1 MVRDLA
7 VRFGVVLTAGAALM
21 LSSVCGQAPEHELH
35 IHGESPLPGR
45 LAVWADEAIR
55 PLQLDDLREGSI
67 GIHLALDKPGY
78 VTLVIEDENGVRVRN
93 LVGERHFEAGE
104 HVIGWD
110 GLDEDGVPAFTQGS
124 YDPLPNLVRPGVYR
138 VRGLVRDGVNLVYE
152 LSANTEGSPPWNTP
166 DRSGGWLSDH
176 SPPSGVLSLPR
187 GRPRMLICSFIV
199 EAGHGLVWTDLDGR
213 KLGAERTIGAGGSW
227 WGGYLLARDETHR
240 GEPEAYLT
248 GAWKGTLELWS
259 IFPHRR
265 VFNYSFPDES
275 KTGVEGLAVRNG
287 LAVMSLDKA
296 GRLLL
301 VNAASG
307 ELYAQPEIERPR
319 GLAFDQAG
327 RLLAV
332 SGDQLLRFTLPE
344 AAADMALP
352 EPEVVIGAGLDHASQ
367 IILDADG
374 RLYIGF
380 RGNLHVIKV
389 YSSEGTF
396 LRDIGEPG
404 GVQLGPYN
412 PRRMHNP
419 TGLAISADDRLWVA
433 ENSQSPK
440 RISIWT
446 LDGELEKWL
455 VGPAQYGGGGNLSAD
470 KERFYYAGSGN
481 AGLEFAVDWE
491 AGTAELSN
499 TYYLGGGPGDIGLS
513 PGTWVNAPQT
523 PIMVDGREYL
533 TNAYNSHP
541 TRGVD
546 SVAIWSKRDGVAVA
560 VAAIGRPEHLPI
572 LKQEEFQARRQ
583 AEGNQY
589 FVWSDLNGDGQ
600 VQPEEV
606 TFTSKLDGMRQLGPM
621 TVASDLSIGNVGGL
635 VWRPQGFTEQGVP
648 IYDAAKAEL
657 LVEEL
662 MVDAGAAGGCQALLA
677 SDGTLVTTGGPL
689 RGFRDGRLV
698 WSYPNRWPS
707 LDTCHWGFRWQIA
720 RLPSPAPG
728 LVVGTTRLVGPTVLP
743 NGGEAGEL
751 WAVNGNTGSIYLFT
765 TDGLFVATLFPDQ
778 RVPGA
783 ADTSPPHRRGVSF
796 SNVTPGEEHFWP
808 TINQADDGGVFL
820 VSEIKAGG
828 RRAHSNVVRVDGLE
842 SIRRIPA
849 AEMVVTPEHV
859 AVAHQRLIDRDAQR
873 IAGQGR
879 KVYPVAMTDATHTVD
894 GRLDEWPSPWVL
906 HGDGRFRVAS
916 GVVPAS
922 EAMLEG
928 AFSRSGERPA
938 GQRAALVPNTPGGW
952 VQIGEISR
960 AHRYHPLL
968 GAVRVADGKLHVAFS
983 VSPYFLLLDALNSPS
998 QDPVVLLTQA
1008 TAVEIALGSN
1018 PNADPERTMPV
1029 AGDIRVLV
1037 SMHEGK
1043 PLAMV
1048 YRAADAHS
1056 DSPLAV
1062 SSAWRECK
1070 LAGVTDISD
1079 SVRVGQSAHAWEVAV
1094 PIAALGIEASPG
1106 KEVRADFG
1114 IRWRPYRVLDES
1126 GRRLRVAEATTGI
1139 AGHEE
1144 RSRQR
1149 IFWHNQATGF
1159 VPDAA
1164 GDAIFTPQ
1172 LWGTWQFQDA
1182 P

>member
-1 MVRDLA
+1 MVCATLCA
-7 VRFGVVLTAGAALM
+7 CAPLTLLPVR
-21 LSSVCGQAPEHELH
+21 GQEHELH
-35 IHGESPLPGR
+35 IHGDSPLPGR
-45 LAVWADEAIR
+45 LAVWADEAVR
-55 PLQLDDLREGSI
+55 PMHLDELHEGPI
-67 GIHLALDKPGY
+67 GIHLVLDKAGY
-78 VTLVIEDENGVRVRN
+78 VTLVIEDKNGVRVRN
-93 LVGERHFEAGE
+93 LVSERHFEAGE

-110 GLDEDGVPAFTQGS
+110 GLDEAGVPAFTQGS
-124 YDPLPNLVRPGVYR
+124 YDPLPNLVNPGVYK
-138 VRGLVRDGVNLVYE
+138 VRGLVRDEVNLVYE
-152 LSANTEGSPPWNTP
+152 LSANTPGSPPWNTP

-176 SPPSGVLSLPR
+176 SPPSGVVSLLR
-187 GRPRMLICSFIV
+187 GRPRMLISSFIV
-199 EAGHGLVWTDLDGR
+199 EAGHGLVWTDLDGK
-213 KLGAERTIGAGGSW
+213 KLGAERTIGAGGGW
-227 WGGYLLARDETHR
+227 WGGYLLTRDETHR
-240 GEPEAYLT
+240 SGPEAYMT

-259 IFPHRR
+259 VHPHRR
-265 VFNYSFPDES
+265 VFNYSFPEEN

-296 GRLLL
+296 GQVLL

-319 GLAFDQAG
+319 GLVFDQAG

-332 SGDQLLRFTLPE
+332 SGDRLLRFTLPE
-344 AAADMALP
+344 PAIDMALP
-352 EPEVVIGAGLDHASQ
+352 EPEVVIAAGLEHASQ
-367 IILDADG
+367 ITLDTDG

-380 RGNLHVIKV
+380 RGNLHQVKV
-389 YSSEGTF
+389 YSAAGEF
-396 LRDIGEPG
+396 LHDIGEPG
-404 GVQLGPYN
+404 GVQTGPYN

-433 ENSQSPK
+433 ESSQSPK

-446 LDGELEKWL
+446 LDGKLEKWL
-455 VGPAQYGGGGNLSAD
+455 VGPPQYGGGGSLSAD
-470 KERFYYAGSGN
+470 KQRFYYAGSGN

-499 TYYLGGGPGDIGLS
+499 IYYLGGGPGDIGLS
-513 PGTWVNAPQT
+513 PGTWVNAPQP

-546 SVAIWSKRDGVAVA
+546 SVVIWSKRDGIAVA

-572 LKQEEFQARRQ
+572 LKQEDFQARRR
-583 AEGNQY
+583 ATGNQY
-589 FVWSDLNGDGQ
+589 FVWSDLNGDGR

-606 TFTSKLDGMRQLGPM
+606 SFTPELAGMRQLGPL
-621 TVASDLSIGNVGGL
+621 TVNRDLSIANVGGL
-635 VWRPQGFTEQGVP
+635 VWRPQGFTEQGAP
-648 IYDAAKAEL
+648 IYDAGKAEL

-689 RGFRDGRLV
+689 RGFRDGQLV

-720 RLPSPAPG
+720 RLPAPGPG
-728 LVVGTTRLVGPTVLP
+728 LVVGTTRLIGPTVFP
-743 NGGEAGEL
+743 SDGEAGEL

-783 ADTSPPHRRGVSF
+783 ADTSPPHQRGVLLT
-796 SNVTPGEEHFWP
+796 NVTPGEEHFWP
-808 TINQADDGGVFL
+808 TINQTDDGGVFL
-820 VSEIKAGG
+820 VSEIKGGG
-828 RRAHSNVVRVDGLE
+828 RRAQSNVVRVDGLD
-842 SIRRIPA
+842 SIRRIPVAEIVVSPVQVA
-849 AEMVVTPEHV
+849 A
-859 AVAHQRLIDRDAQR
+859 AHGRLLDRDAQR
-873 IAGQGR
+873 IKGQGR
-879 KVYPVAMTDATHTVD
+879 RVYPVAVTGVTHTVD
-894 GRLDEWPSPWVL
+894 GRLDEWPSPWIVS
-906 HGDGRFRVAS
+906 GDGRFRAAT
-916 GVVPAS
+916 GA

-928 AFSRSGERPA
+928 AFSRTGETPA
-938 GQRAALVPNTPGGW
+938 AQRAAPVPTTPGGW
-952 VQIGEISR
+952 VQIGEIPR

-968 GAVRVADGKLHVAFS
+968 GAVRVADGMLHLAFS
-983 VSPYFLLLDALNSPS
+983 VSPYFGHLDPPNSPS
-998 QDPVVLLTQA
+998 QDPVDLLTRA
-1008 TAVEIALGSN
+1008 TAVEVALGSD
-1018 PNADPERTMPV
+1018 PNADPERTTPV

-1048 YRAADAHS
+1048 YRPAEANS
-1056 DSPLAV
+1056 DSPLGFN
-1062 SSAWRECK
+1062 SGWREFT

-1079 SVRVGQSAHAWEVAV
+1079 SVRIGHSAHAWEVAV
-1094 PIAALGIEASPG
+1094 PLEVLGIEANVG
-1106 KEVRADFG
+1106 DAIRADFG
-1114 IRWRPYRVLDES
+1114 FRWAPYRVLDES
-1126 GRRLRVAEATTGI
+1126 GRRMRVAEGTTGI

-1149 IFWHNQATGF
+1149 INWHNQASGF
-1159 VPDAA
+1159 VPDDA
-1164 GDAIFTPQ
+1164 GEAMFNPQ